1 MKVKTNTLDNFCRS
15 KKIKKIDLLK
25 IDVEGSELDVLKGG
39 KNILRS
45 VKLVQLEILE
55 SKNKFLIEKTKIINY
70 LKKYKFKIKK
80 EKKIPSV
87 SILSNS
93 ISEDILFVKN

>member
-1 MKVKTNTLDNFCRS
+1 M
-15 KKIKKIDLLK
+15 LK

-45 VKLVQLEILE
+45 VRLVQLEILQ
-55 SKNKFLIEKTKIINY
+55 SKNKFLIEKTKIVNY
-70 LKKYKFKIKK
+70 LKKYNFKIKK

-93 ISEDILFVKN
+93 ISEDILFVRN